1 MDKIQFCQLLQNITA
16 ITAAEYLLNILTVF
30 IEAIIVRIMTS

>member
-1 MDKIQFCQLLQNITA
+1 MDKIQFCQLLQNI
-16 ITAAEYLLNILTVF
+16 AAEYLLNILTVF